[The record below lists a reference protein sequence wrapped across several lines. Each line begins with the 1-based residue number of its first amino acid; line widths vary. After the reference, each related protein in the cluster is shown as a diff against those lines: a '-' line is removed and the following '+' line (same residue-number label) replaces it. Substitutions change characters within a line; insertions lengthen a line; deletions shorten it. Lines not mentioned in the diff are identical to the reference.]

1 MQLISINFVKMWKVK
16 ERKCRFSINL
26 NTWLKKNFLV
36 HSSQARWQRSEPSS
50 GIPQDEANSH
60 PPTTPISQPYLRYL
74 EVIYVCNFPSSPLL
88 YEHLHH
94 PLNPPLLYP
103 SSLPKTFS
111 STQNFHFAKPQLIQ
125 PSLISC
131 TKTPLHKV
139 HPTSKYTE

>member
-1 MQLISINFVKMWKVK
+1 MSDL
-16 ERKCRFSINL
+16 RR
-26 NTWLKKNFLV
+26 
-36 HSSQARWQRSEPSS
+36 SSLFIFPRQYGRSKTSS
-50 GIPQDEANSH
+50 GFPQDEANSH

-74 EVIYVCNFPSSPLL
+74 EVIYVCNFPSSPPL
-88 YEHLHH
+88 YQHLHH

-131 TKTPLHKV
+131 TETSLHKV
-139 HPTSKYTE
+139 HPTSKHKEQTQYHLFYDYHAITCF